1 MGMGLYQPYPYPYG
15 FLTGY
20 RNPTRTPTHDTHDK
34 NPHGLPIP
42 AHITTLYTRSSTTA
56 NIYGLISWQ
65 GQPLPG
71 HGRMAL
77 YHEHNVLVA
86 QPEGC
91 CTYSR

>member
-42 AHITTLYTRSSTTA
+42 GHIT
-56 NIYGLISWQ
+56 IHISAADW
-65 GQPLPG
+65 
-71 HGRMAL
+71 A
-77 YHEHNVLVA
+77 
-86 QPEGC
+86 
-91 CTYSR
+91 